1 VTTRVRVILLAL
13 QVAAIVAGIWLGS
26 VVYDAVASAA

>member
-1 VTTRVRVILLAL
+1 VTTRVRVILLVL

-26 VVYDAVASAA
+26 VVYEAIS

>member
-26 VVYDAVASAA
+26 VVYDAIS